1 MHCLVFESIWH
12 SMFLDL
18 HNIIFIL
25 KILQHV
31 SLVGLTHFC
40 LLAILDNVNTTTWT
54 IGPLAYC
61 IYYLWTWDRP
71 RFGFPEAFTPRAE
84 DVTLPSFLRRAFLIS
99 IFQWVLYHSCR
110 VFPSQF
116 VFCEDSWDWWERPA
130 RWSTIDVVVPAALRQ
145 TMARKHSWW

>member
-54 IGPLAYC
+54 TWTIGVLFVNMGSAKVWFSRS
-61 IYYLWTWDRP
+61 IYSKSRRCYAAIFLEEGLSHFYLSM
-71 RFGFPEAFTPRAE
+71 GA
-84 DVTLPSFLRRAFLIS
+84 
-99 IFQWVLYHSCR
+99 VLYHSCR
-110 VFPSQF
+110 VFPSEF
-116 VFCEDSWDWWERPA
+116 VVCEDSWDWWERPA